1 MQILLS
7 IASGG
12 AIGAV
17 ARYILSKNI
26 DSLSGNNFP
35 YGILICNILG
45 SVILGFLYAY
55 VSKHSFFSENIKSF
69 IEIGILGSFTTFSA
83 FSLEAYLMIEKGNYS
98 TAVVFIILS
107 VFLSITGLVLGIN
120 FYKMFG

>member
-12 AIGAV
+12 AIGAL
-17 ARYILSKNI
+17 ARYFLSKNV
-26 DSLSGNNFP
+26 DSLSESNFP

-45 SVILGFLYAY
+45 SMVLGFLYVY
-55 VSKHSFFSENIKSF
+55 ISKDNFLSENIKSL

-98 TAVVFIILS
+98 TAAIFIILS
-107 VFLSITGLVLGIN
+107 VFLSVTGLVLGIN